1 MRWLFV
7 RYGRSMLKPG
17 GQWGSPNLARFI
29 KMQNVTNYVPTATIT
44 INKAGYAK
52 WLANAKT
59 RNQHN
64 SVRAKRIAV
73 MVQCN
78 GQTVSQFYAAC
89 RAKVSGTVSLKLIAY
104 MVNHGIV
111 TVTTSQ
117 GKPALVGNQLTK
129 YNAYAATSS
138 ANAKAK
144 T

>member
-1 MRWLFV
+1 
-7 RYGRSMLKPG
+7 
-17 GQWGSPNLARFI
+17 
-29 KMQNVTNYVPTATIT
+29 MQNVTNYVPTATIT

-73 MVQCN
+73 CVQKGN

-129 YNAYAATSS
+129 YNAYAATSR